1 MENIRNRVDIRL
13 VTDDKKL
20 LRLVKQPNYVGYK
33 KINNDLLSVEMRKT
47 SLVFDKP
54 IYVGF
59 SILDLS
65 KYLMYEFHYDVMV
78 NRYKNKIELLYRDT
92 DSLIYEIE
100 TDDIY
105 KDMSENGF
113 KEYFDFSD
121 YPKNHPLYDETNKKV
136 IGKFKDELKGSI
148 MT

>member
-1 MENIRNRVDIRL
+1 MESYIMLNTKLRTEAKNDFEKDFFKLMNCSVFGKTMENIRNRVDIRL
-13 VTDDKKL
+13 VMDDKKL
-20 LRLVKQPNYVGYK
+20 LRLVKQPNYVSYK

-78 NRYKNKIELLYRDT
+78 KRYR
-92 DSLIYEIE
+92 
-100 TDDIY
+100 
-105 KDMSENGF
+105 
-113 KEYFDFSD
+113 
-121 YPKNHPLYDETNKKV
+121 KK
-136 IGKFKDELKGSI
+136 
-148 MT
+148 